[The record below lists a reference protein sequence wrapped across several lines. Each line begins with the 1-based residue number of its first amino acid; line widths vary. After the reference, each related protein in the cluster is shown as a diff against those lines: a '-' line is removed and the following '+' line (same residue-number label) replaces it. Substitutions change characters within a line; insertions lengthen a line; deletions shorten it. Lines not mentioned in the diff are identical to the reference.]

1 MMSFKYFVEEYVR
14 KGIMVQMLQDEIVK
28 SNHLLFNELLK
39 RGKHAHAMGDK
50 RSHATL
56 RC

>member
-1 MMSFKYFVEEYVR
+1 MSFKYFVEEYVR